1 MTSNNAQTDPY
12 EIYRRGDRCLRKGHV
27 EKAKAYYEQAIS
39 LKKDFV
45 EAHFKL
51 ATLFAGSGD
60 FQRASAAYKT
70 CIRIEPRISA
80 AYNNLGLIL
89 KAQGNFE
96 GAISCFRKAI
106 DIDPMSAQA
115 YSNLGTIYFS
125 LRQLDL
131 ALDVYLK
138 AVGISPMDSIAQY
151 NLGLVRKDLGHF
163 EDALA
168 CFEKA
173 LTIEPGFSQA
183 LNNAGITL
191 NKLGRSK
198 EAISKFEIAVDA
210 DSENSDACYN
220 LGKLLQDVCDW
231 KKLDAVLDLI
241 DRQTRDSI
249 DKGVKPAEEPFYNLA
264 RSQNLSQNLHVARLH
279 SHDIELREKPHHM
292 NRKRIH
298 KHNTSRKI
306 TIGYLSNSFGNH
318 PTAHLMVEL
327 FEQHDRKRI
336 TVHCYSYGRDDQS
349 SYYKRIKKGCDRF
362 MDISNSTT
370 AQAAK
375 RIRECNVDMLV
386 DLKGHTSNNRL
397 DICAARPAPVQVRY
411 LGMAGT
417 SGASFFDY
425 IVADPIVTPL
435 EHESY
440 YSEKIVHMPHSYQV
454 NSPKAVSRQTELRD
468 RVKMGLPEQ
477 GKVFAAF
484 LAGYKI
490 DPELFS
496 CWVSILK
503 QVTGSV
509 LWLWERD
516 RYFKENII
524 REARERFLDPKRI
537 VFAKE
542 LPKPEHLARLSLADL
557 CLDTRAVNGAATTS
571 DALWAGVPVVTVK
584 GRHFASRMSA
594 SILTA
599 VGLEEMIADDLQQYE
614 KLAVALAT
622 DGNRLKAMREKLERN
637 KRTYPLFDTRRF
649 VRNLENAYEQ
659 MWGIYKSGESPRHIK
674 VKDCGPSANDDGVCH

>member
-1 MTSNNAQTDPY
+1 MISNKAQTDPY
-12 EIYRRGDRCLRKGHV
+12 EVYRRGDRCLREGNV
-27 EKAKAYYEQAIS
+27 EKAKAYYEQAVS

-60 FQRASAAYKT
+60 LEKASAAYKT

-80 AYNNLGLIL
+80 VYNNLGLIL
-89 KAQGNFE
+89 KAQGNLE
-96 GAISCFRKAI
+96 AAISCFRKGI
-106 DIDPMSAQA
+106 DVDPMFVQV
-115 YSNLGTIYFS
+115 YSNLGTIFYS
-125 LRQLDL
+125 LRKLDL
-131 ALDVYLK
+131 ALEVYLK
-138 AVGISPMDSIAQY
+138 AVGISPMDPIAQY
-151 NLGLVRKDLGHF
+151 NLGLVRKDLGHL
-163 EDALA
+163 EDALT

-173 LTIEPGFSQA
+173 ITIEPRFSQA

-191 NKLGRSK
+191 NKLGRTK
-198 EAISKFEIAVDA
+198 EAILKFESAVDA
-210 DSENSDACYN
+210 DPKNADACYN

-231 KKLDAVLDLI
+231 RNLDAVLDLV
-241 DRQTRDSI
+241 DRQTRESI
-249 DKGVKPAEEPFYNLA
+249 DAGIKPAEEPFFNLA
-264 RSQNLSQNLHVARLH
+264 RSQSLSQNLHVARLH
-279 SHDIELREKPHHM
+279 SHDIELRSKLNHP
-292 NRKRIH
+292 NRKLIH
-298 KHNTSRKI
+298 KHNAAKKI

-327 FEQHDRKRI
+327 FKQHDRKRI

-349 SYYKRIKKGCDRF
+349 SYYKRIQKGCDQF
-362 MDISNSTT
+362 IDISNLTT

-375 RIRECNVDMLV
+375 RIRDSEVDILV

-397 DICAARPAPVQVRY
+397 DICVARPASIQVRY

-425 IVADPIVTPL
+425 IVTDPIVTPL
-435 EHESY
+435 EHASH
-440 YSEKIVHMPHSYQV
+440 YSEKLVHMPHSYQV
-454 NSPKAVSRQTELRD
+454 NSSKAVSLHTKFRSR
-468 RVKMGLPEQ
+468 RSMGLPER
-477 GKVFAAF
+477 GSVFAAF

-490 DPELFS
+490 DPELFT
-496 CWVSILK
+496 CWANILK

-516 RYFKENII
+516 HYFKENII
-524 REARERFLDPKRI
+524 REAQERSLDPKRI
-537 VFAKE
+537 IFAKE

-571 DALWAGVPVVTVK
+571 DALWAGVPVVTIK

-599 VGLEEMIADDLQQYE
+599 VGLEELIADDLQQYE
-614 KLAVALAT
+614 ELAVALAT
-622 DGNRLKAMREKLERN
+622 DGKRLKALREKLERN
-637 KRTYPLFDTRRF
+637 KRTHPLFDTRRF

-659 MWGIYKSGESPRHIK
+659 MWAIYKSGGDPRHIQ
-674 VKDCGPSANDDGVCH
+674 VKDCGPSADMHGL